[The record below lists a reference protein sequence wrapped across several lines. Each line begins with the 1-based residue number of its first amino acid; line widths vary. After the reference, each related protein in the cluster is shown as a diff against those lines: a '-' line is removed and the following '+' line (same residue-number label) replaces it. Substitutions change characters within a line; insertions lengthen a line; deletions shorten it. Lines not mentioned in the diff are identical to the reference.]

1 MGIKS
6 ISENDRRDSFDTS
19 SKTTTSNKEKYK
31 SSPTTINS
39 FHSDNSI
46 KRPIQREENCV
57 FGTTENN
64 ASYDPT
70 YDESPED
77 KISDLDFDTKLA
89 TLR

>member
-1 MGIKS
+1 MCLVVGIKS

-57 FGTTENN
+57 LGQL
-64 ASYDPT
+64 
-70 YDESPED
+70 
-77 KISDLDFDTKLA
+77 KIMPVMTRLMTNHQRIKYQI
-89 TLR
+89 